1 MEGHGVYRWRD
12 GSVYKGEWRSNY
24 MNGCGRK
31 IFPGNI
37 VEEGEWVTDMF
48 AGDFSS
54 CDVTTARDSARK
66 AEQIA
71 SESRMFMLKPDG
83 AVKKSEGIDVD
94 QHPIRYAS
102 GQEFLMPGPAGQL
115 FDVPNDEKERD
126 RLRKHAKH
134 AKRIFDRYNIAM
146 PPQEELKRLSK
157 ERERAYEE
165 MLRRERKAAQE
176 AITVRDDDEEEEED
190 EDKEE
195 EKNASSQKQKGI
207 MGLKSL
213 PFGRRKQQQQQQQQ
227 QQETLKA
234 SSSAES
240 GSSDKQNAASA
251 ENVVADGDIRSNE
264 AAEEDEDD
272 QDEDDE
278 DEEDEGPSGRAGG
291 KGLFSGRRGKNN
303 TACMSVAVSGNFR
316 PVLKRARRLPRLRAT
331 RINDN

>member
-54 CDVTTARDSARK
+54 CDVATARDSARK

-213 PFGRRKQQQQQQQQ
+213 PFGRRKQQQQQ
-227 QQETLKA
+227 ETLKA

-272 QDEDDE
+272 QDEEDE

>member
-126 RLRKHAKH
+126 RLHKHAKH

-213 PFGRRKQQQQQQQQ
+213 PFGRRKQQQ

>member
-126 RLRKHAKH
+126 RLHKHAKH

-213 PFGRRKQQQQQQQQ
+213 PFGRRKQQQQQK
-227 QQETLKA
+227 TLKA